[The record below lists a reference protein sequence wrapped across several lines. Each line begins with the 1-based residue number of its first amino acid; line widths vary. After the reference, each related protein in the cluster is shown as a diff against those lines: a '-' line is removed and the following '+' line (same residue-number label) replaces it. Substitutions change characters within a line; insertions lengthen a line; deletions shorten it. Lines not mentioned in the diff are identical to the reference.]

1 MEVDTELSSDALIL
15 RKRPYEDL
23 TIFNSDSDTET
34 ETRIAAKSKP
44 ALRGKTTKGR
54 GSGLARAKAELK
66 AKAKSSFSDVQTKDP
81 AKMGAEE
88 LRAQAGRSAALI
100 LEVAQKSS
108 NLKGGFGKKLRE
120 SAAALQAIV
129 DALASRTEAEETRK
143 LRADNGRLRKEVDS
157 LKAEVKAHRRDFT
170 EIRSKVAVINEASTS
185 STQDAR
191 MVDSIKASIISTIG
205 VMLNA
210 RFAELEER
218 LPPAKIQRPP
228 LSADKRRE
236 SAQQIAVSQAQ
247 AVLSAPPLNS
257 VPLHKRVSPAAL
269 PAPVAGCSSAVSET
283 TPPQVVQGMSW
294 STVVKKGKKG
304 KQPSAGTIATEAH
317 TVPKA
322 PQAVKPKLTAPRTA
336 AVVVTLQPEAEQ
348 KGVTYAQVL
357 ERAEQGI
364 KLQELGING
373 GLKVR
378 RSATGARVLELP
390 RAQSDQADKLAD
402 KLRTVL
408 DGVAGVVH
416 PIRKVDIKSLAREIV
431 PLKWLDVERLH
442 VDPCYMGMV
451 RVTCSV
457 AAAKKLSD
465 AGRLLVGWSSARVY
479 VLEQRPLRCYKCMGL
494 GHTRILCPFSADR
507 GSLCFRCGVSGHKS
521 AECTGKLCC
530 AVCADAGKPSRH
542 VMGSKE
548 CNPPSRKVRW
558 SSLARPTTTSDSA
571 RPRRKLQCQHER
583 RLQLSSDE
591 SQPLR
596 RGSGSTAA
604 VHGGVGIDL
613 AVACEPYYVPPLTH
627 WVGDVDDTV
636 AVAETDN
643 RYVLSDLNAKSR
655 AWGNPATNPR
665 GRAVQVWA
673 LLSDLSLLNRG
684 LAEPQRVSTTL
695 PRWSLGQYDRDM
707 VKEGDSSEELAG
719 RMRSSLKKICDAAM
733 PRTRR
738 RLPRRHVYWWSP
750 EIAVLRATCC
760 RVRRAYVRC
769 RRRNGLDTD
778 LEGAPVTET
787 LPPELLL
794 RLVEELFPHPGEH
807 VPPQMASRSV
817 IETAVAPPLITEREM
832 EMALGRLRAK
842 KTAPG
847 PDGVP
852 GPVLCGAL
860 NT

>member
-1 MEVDTELSSDALIL
+1 MEVDTELSSDALIR
-15 RKRPYEDL
+15 RKRPYEGL
-23 TIFNSDSDTET
+23 TIFNSDSETET

-66 AKAKSSFSDVQTKDP
+66 AKASEAREEAFERSLRSRAFRKEPPQTVLDSEESSFSDVQTKDP

-157 LKAEVKAHRRDFT
+157 LKAEVKAHRRDFA
-170 EIRSKVAVINEASTS
+170 EIRSKVAVVNEASTS

-228 LSADKRRE
+228 LAADKRRE

-247 AVLSAPPLNS
+247 AVHSAPPLNS
-257 VPLHKRVSPAAL
+257 APLHKRVSPAAP

-408 DGVAGVVH
+408 DGVASVVH
-416 PIRKVDIKSLAREIV
+416 PVRKVDIKVTGLDDSVTKDKIIAAVAREGNCPSEVVRCGEISRG
-431 PLKWLDVERLH
+431 PG
-442 VDPCYMGMV
+442 YMGMV
-451 RVTCSV
+451 RVTCPV

-507 GSLCFRCGVSGHKS
+507 GSLCFRCGVNGHKS
-521 AECTGKLCC
+521 AECTGKLRC
-530 AVCADAGKPSRH
+530 AVP
-542 VMGSKE
+542 
-548 CNPPSRKVRW
+548 
-558 SSLARPTTTSDSA
+558 
-571 RPRRKLQCQHER
+571 
-583 RLQLSSDE
+583 
-591 SQPLR
+591 
-596 RGSGSTAA
+596 
-604 VHGGVGIDL
+604 
-613 AVACEPYYVPPLTH
+613 
-627 WVGDVDDTV
+627 
-636 AVAETDN
+636 
-643 RYVLSDLNAKSR
+643 
-655 AWGNPATNPR
+655 
-665 GRAVQVWA
+665 
-673 LLSDLSLLNRG
+673 
-684 LAEPQRVSTTL
+684 AEPQRVSTTL
-695 PRWSLGQYDRDM
+695 PRWSLGQADRDM
-707 VKEGDSSEELAG
+707 VKEAAIVQRWGSAGRREGDSSEELAG

-760 RVRRAYVRC
+760 RARRAYVRC
-769 RRRNGLDTD
+769 RRRNGLDTV
-778 LEGAPVTET
+778 LEDG
-787 LPPELLL
+787 LSL
-794 RLVEELFPHPGEH
+794 R
-807 VPPQMASRSV
+807 
-817 IETAVAPPLITEREM
+817 
-832 EMALGRLRAK
+832 
-842 KTAPG
+842 
-847 PDGVP
+847 D
-852 GPVLCGAL
+852 
-860 NT
+860 

>member
-1 MEVDTELSSDALIL
+1 MEVDTELSSDALIR
-15 RKRPYEDL
+15 RKRLYEGL

-44 ALRGKTTKGR
+44 ALRGKTTKSR

-66 AKAKSSFSDVQTKDP
+66 AKASEAGEEAFERSLRSRAFRKEPPHTVLDSEESSFSDVQTKDP
-81 AKMGAEE
+81 TKMGAEE

-157 LKAEVKAHRRDFT
+157 LKADVKAHRRDFA
-170 EIRSKVAVINEASTS
+170 EIRSKVAVVNEASTS

-228 LSADKRRE
+228 LAADKRRE
-236 SAQQIAVSQAQ
+236 SAQQIAVSQVQ
-247 AVLSAPPLNS
+247 AVHSAPPLNS
-257 VPLHKRVSPAAL
+257 APLHKRVSPAAP
-269 PAPVAGCSSAVSET
+269 PAHVAGCSSAVSET

-304 KQPSAGTIATEAH
+304 KQPSAGTIATEAY

-408 DGVAGVVH
+408 DGVASVVH
-416 PIRKVDIKSLAREIV
+416 PVRKVDIKVTGLDDSVTKDKIIAAVAREG
-431 PLKWLDVERLH
+431 LDVERLH
-442 VDPCYMGMV
+442 VG
-451 RVTCSV
+451 
-457 AAAKKLSD
+457 
-465 AGRLLVGWSSARVY
+465 
-479 VLEQRPLRCYKCMGL
+479 
-494 GHTRILCPFSADR
+494 
-507 GSLCFRCGVSGHKS
+507 
-521 AECTGKLCC
+521 
-530 AVCADAGKPSRH
+530 
-542 VMGSKE
+542 
-548 CNPPSRKVRW
+548 
-558 SSLARPTTTSDSA
+558 
-571 RPRRKLQCQHER
+571 
-583 RLQLSSDE
+583 
-591 SQPLR
+591 
-596 RGSGSTAA
+596 
-604 VHGGVGIDL
+604 
-613 AVACEPYYVPPLTH
+613 
-627 WVGDVDDTV
+627 
-636 AVAETDN
+636 
-643 RYVLSDLNAKSR
+643 
-655 AWGNPATNPR
+655 
-665 GRAVQVWA
+665 
-673 LLSDLSLLNRG
+673 
-684 LAEPQRVSTTL
+684 
-695 PRWSLGQYDRDM
+695 
-707 VKEGDSSEELAG
+707 
-719 RMRSSLKKICDAAM
+719 
-733 PRTRR
+733 
-738 RLPRRHVYWWSP
+738 
-750 EIAVLRATCC
+750 
-760 RVRRAYVRC
+760 
-769 RRRNGLDTD
+769 
-778 LEGAPVTET
+778 PVTW
-787 LPPELLL
+787 
-794 RLVEELFPHPGEH
+794 VWS
-807 VPPQMASRSV
+807 A
-817 IETAVAPPLITEREM
+817 
-832 EMALGRLRAK
+832 
-842 KTAPG
+842 
-847 PDGVP
+847 
-852 GPVLCGAL
+852 
-860 NT
+860 

>member
-1 MEVDTELSSDALIL
+1 MEVDTELSSDALIR
-15 RKRPYEDL
+15 RKRPYEGL
-23 TIFNSDSDTET
+23 TIFNSDSETET

-66 AKAKSSFSDVQTKDP
+66 AKASEAREEAFERSLRSRAFRKEPPQTVLDSEESSFSDVQTKDP

-120 SAAALQAIV
+120 SAAALQAI
-129 DALASRTEAEETRK
+129 

-157 LKAEVKAHRRDFT
+157 LKAEVKAHRRDFA
-170 EIRSKVAVINEASTS
+170 EIRSKVAVVNEASTS

-228 LSADKRRE
+228 LAADKRRE

-247 AVLSAPPLNS
+247 AVHSAPPLNS
-257 VPLHKRVSPAAL
+257 APLHKRVSPAAP

-283 TPPQVVQGMSW
+283 TPPQGVQGMSW

-322 PQAVKPKLTAPRTA
+322 TQAVKPKLTAPRTA

-408 DGVAGVVH
+408 DGVASVVH
-416 PIRKVDIKSLAREIV
+416 PVRKVDIKVTGLDDSVTKDKIIAAVAREGNCPSEVVRCGEISRG
-431 PLKWLDVERLH
+431 PG
-442 VDPCYMGMV
+442 YMGMV
-451 RVTCSV
+451 RVTCPV

-507 GSLCFRCGVSGHKS
+507 GSLCFRCGVNGHKS
-521 AECTGKLCC
+521 AECTGKLRC
-530 AVCADAGKPSRH
+530 ASMA
-542 VMGSKE
+542 E
-548 CNPPSRKVRW
+548 W
-558 SSLARPTTTSDSA
+558 
-571 RPRRKLQCQHER
+571 
-583 RLQLSSDE
+583 
-591 SQPLR
+591 
-596 RGSGSTAA
+596 
-604 VHGGVGIDL
+604 GIDL

-627 WVGDVDDTV
+627 WVGDVDVDV
-636 AVAETDN
+636 DVD
-643 RYVLSDLNAKSR
+643 
-655 AWGNPATNPR
+655 R
-665 GRAVQVWA
+665 GSPHEER
-673 LLSDLSLLNRG
+673 NG
-684 LAEPQRVSTTL
+684 PAEPQRVSTTL
-695 PRWSLGQYDRDM
+695 PRWSLGQVDRDM
-707 VKEGDSSEELAG
+707 VKEAAIVQRWGSAGRREGDSSEELAG
-719 RMRSSLKKICDAAM
+719 RMRSYRAGMSIGGRLKSL
-733 PRTRR
+733 
-738 RLPRRHVYWWSP
+738 S
-750 EIAVLRATCC
+750 
-760 RVRRAYVRC
+760 
-769 RRRNGLDTD
+769 
-778 LEGAPVTET
+778 
-787 LPPELLL
+787 
-794 RLVEELFPHPGEH
+794 
-807 VPPQMASRSV
+807 
-817 IETAVAPPLITEREM
+817 
-832 EMALGRLRAK
+832 LGRLAAGRVGPTSVVEGA
-842 KTAPG
+842 TASTRFWR
-847 PDGVP
+847 VR
-852 GPVLCGAL
+852 CWTHIAS
-860 NT
+860 